1 MHLAQRYLGTALA
14 LAVAFISL
22 FNPNIASAHE
32 RRDVGPYQFVVGFIA
47 EPAIL
52 GEPNG
57 IDLRVIDKASQ
68 RPVESVEKTLKAA
81 IAFGGGQA
89 RELALRTR
97 FNMPGSYTADLIPT
111 RAGTYVFTF
120 SGSIDGQQVN
130 ERFESGP
137 GRFNDVQSRNE
148 LSFPVVE
155 ASPAELQQALND
167 ARQQAST
174 ATMVGTVG
182 LVLGLAALA
191 LAGYLFAR
199 ARTSAPRRVPAVRGA
214 SE

>member
-1 MHLAQRYLGTALA
+1 MHHPHSYLGLALA
-14 LAVAFISL
+14 LAFAFVTL
-22 FNPNIASAHE
+22 FNPPPASAHE
-32 RRDVGPYQFVVGFIA
+32 RRDVGPYQLVVGFIG
-47 EPAIL
+47 EPAIV
-52 GEPNG
+52 GELNG
-57 IDLRVIDKASQ
+57 IDLRVVNKSSQ
-68 RPVESVEKTLKAA
+68 QPVEGVEKTLKAA
-81 IAFGGGQA
+81 IAFGGGQPK
-89 RELALRTR
+89 ELALRTR
-97 FNMPGSYTADLIPT
+97 FNMPGNYTADIIPT

-120 SGSIDGQQVN
+120 SGAIDGQQVN

-137 GRFNDVQSRNE
+137 GRFNDVQSRND

-167 ARQQAST
+167 GRQQAST
-174 ATMVGTVG
+174 ATMLGTVG

-199 ARTSAPRRVPAVRGA
+199 ARSVAPRRVPAVRGA